1 MFECLPALKR
11 AIAVICFLA
20 TINMI
25 SKMSGTGT
33 RDHCFLSI
41 TGVALESRRHRQWRH
56 VGNLRLLLL

>member
-1 MFECLPALKR
+1 M
-11 AIAVICFLA
+11 ICFLA
-20 TINMI
+20 TRNMI
-25 SKMSGTGT
+25 SKMSGTDT